1 MKIFLS
7 YRRDDTGGRAGR
19 LFDVLV
25 ARFGASNVF
34 QDVSSATPGF
44 DFADRVEQAIATSD
58 AVLVVIGP
66 SWLDSTTADGQRRID
81 QPDDF
86 VRHELTSAL
95 ASGMPVVPVLVDDAE
110 LPPADRLPEDVR
122 GLVRRQ
128 AVSVRDASW
137 RQDVDDLIRRLEGRE
152 AETSGGRRPWL
163 IVGIA
168 AGAIIAVV
176 VAIVLLR
183 SGDENDAS
191 DDGDAPP
198 SCSTDS
204 TFTDVELA
212 TERSASF
219 LDEKGRALEAE
230 IVGASTRPARPADA
244 DNGAV
249 LVELSVANNAEPVP
263 DTFLDD
269 TYLGAGA
276 IRSLLLD
283 GVDQGAITCMS
294 VVGDPEIEPTERAI
308 ATIGFDTTADPT
320 GAPIRLVIYNGVELT
335 VTE

>member
-34 QDVSSATPGF
+34 QDVSSASPGF

-66 SWLDSTTADGQRRID
+66 SWLDSTTADGRRRID

-152 AETSGGRRPWL
+152 AETSRGRRPWL
-163 IVGIA
+163 IAGIA
-168 AGAIIAVV
+168 AIAVV
-176 VAIVLLR
+176 AVGVAIVLVR

-191 DDGDAPP
+191 DDDGAPP
-198 SCSTDS
+198 SCTTDS
-204 TFTDVELA
+204 TFSDVELA

-230 IVGASTRPARPADA
+230 IVGARTRPARPADA
-244 DNGAV
+244 DQGAV

-335 VTE
+335 VAN